1 VVAARFETPT
11 PQSPDPD
18 MDSRLKFPQYAEP
31 DIPSASWKYK
41 GKVVVL
47 IDERAI
53 SQAEHTCLFLEAMT
67 HAKFVGTPTN
77 GANGD
82 VTSVVLPGDIRVSF
96 SGHDVRHADGRQL
109 QRIGIQP
116 DVRAEPTIQGIRSG
130 RDEVL
135 DAAVKYLQ
143 TQQ

>member
-1 VVAARFETPT
+1 V
-11 PQSPDPD
+11 
-18 MDSRLKFPQYAEP
+18 KFLQYAESDVP
-31 DIPSASWKYK
+31 HPSWKYK

-53 SQAEHTCLFLEAMT
+53 SQAEHTCLFLEAMA

-82 VTSVVLPGDIRVSF
+82 VTSVVLPGDIRVHF
-96 SGHDVRHADGRQL
+96 TGHDVRHADGRQL
-109 QRIGIQP
+109 QRVGIQP
-116 DVRAEPTIQGIRSG
+116 DLRVEPTIQGIRKG

-135 DAAVKYLQ
+135 EAAVRYVQ
-143 TQQ
+143 SQN